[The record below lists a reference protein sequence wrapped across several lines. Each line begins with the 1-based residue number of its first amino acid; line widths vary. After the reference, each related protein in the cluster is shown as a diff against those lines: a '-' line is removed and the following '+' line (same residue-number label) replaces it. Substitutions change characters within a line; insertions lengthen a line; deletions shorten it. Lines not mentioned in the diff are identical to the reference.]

1 MANKVFAKGKLLIV
15 DDDNNFLKVLRDMFS
30 SNYDTRVAT
39 SGLEAL
45 NILKEGFIPG
55 VILSDQNMPEMRG
68 SEFLGNSILISPV
81 STRIIL
87 TGFSNPRDIISCIN
101 EGHAWMYLLKPF
113 EDVELVQA
121 VKLGFEHYYQKL
133 ENQSLSVELN
143 KSLMELQGKEKK
155 LGTLLFENKSLFI
168 QIFQAVS
175 GLAVLKERYYFTPH
189 PLNIA
194 SISNDLSSSM
204 NLSHLQHSNLALSSL
219 LQSSVLFGMPEE
231 FLLKDPHELDVKD
244 RMRYFQSFQ
253 SGVESLGQ
261 VKVFQEQA
269 EIIAQIWERDDGTGF
284 PNNLAGKDISYE
296 AQIVS
301 IANLYHNMVYR
312 LPANLQ
318 QQFKKTGKIEQS
330 AAETLH
336 RHRQAMQFFRE
347 NVQWFNYSIY
357 QGFTD
362 LVKSGE
368 CKALIPSDEDFA
380 VTYDEF
386 EADISDDNHIAENEI
401 AEQGVGSPDQKI
413 VTDSLNISTDDD
425 EDQAGMIKEEK
436 HVSELKSDMIINQTI
451 STKSGIV
458 VVKDGS
464 VLNKN
469 LIKRIQDLEAT
480 GMIATHVEVL
490 LPR

>member
-1 MANKVFAKGKLLIV
+1 MADTGFAKGKLLIV
-15 DDDNNFLKVLRDMFS
+15 DDDENFLKVLKNMFS
-30 SNYDTRVAT
+30 SNYETRVAN

-45 NILKEGFIPG
+45 NILKEGFTPG

-68 SEFLGNSILISPV
+68 SEFLGHSILISPV

-87 TGFSNPRDIISCIN
+87 TGFSNPREIISCIN

-121 VKLGFEHYYQKL
+121 VKLGFEHYYHIV
-133 ENQSLSVELN
+133 ENQNLSVELQ
-143 KSLMELQGKEKK
+143 KSLLELQGKEKK
-155 LGTLLFENKSLFI
+155 LGSLLFENKSLFI

-175 GLAVLKERYYFTPH
+175 GLAALKERYYFTPH
-189 PLNIA
+189 PLNVA

-204 NLSHLQHSNLALSSL
+204 NLSHQQHSNLALSSL

-231 FLLKDPHELDVKD
+231 LLLKDPHELDVKD

-269 EIIAQIWERDDGTGF
+269 KIISHIWERDDGTGF
-284 PNNLAGKDISYE
+284 PSNLSGKDISYE

-301 IANLYHNMVYR
+301 IANIYHNMVYR

-318 QQFKKTGKIEQS
+318 QQFKASGKVEQS

-336 RHRQAMQFFRE
+336 RHRQAMQFIRE

-362 LVKSGE
+362 LVKSGD
-368 CKALIPSDEDFA
+368 CKALIPSEEDFA

-386 EADISDDNHIAENEI
+386 EAEISDDSHVAEDEI
-401 AEQGVGSPDQKI
+401 IDSGLDSMDQKI
-413 VTDSLNISTDDD
+413 EIDSDVIELK
-425 EDQAGMIKEEK
+425 EGEVQAGM
-436 HVSELKSDMIINQTI
+436 T
-451 STKSGIV
+451 
-458 VVKDGS
+458 
-464 VLNKN
+464 
-469 LIKRIQDLEAT
+469 
-480 GMIATHVEVL
+480 
-490 LPR
+490 